1 MIVVHRY
8 IHSRSRRAIAI
19 AALSLATASTARA
32 QQPVPT
38 TPAASVVVRPDSIL
52 AARIAAGARP
62 ISLDDAVHLAE
73 QRSPVVRIAAN
84 AVTRASGQQAQA
96 RSGLLPQ
103 INGSAGYTRTLAS
116 QFQNAF
122 GSSKSSAPPPPAGP
136 PGPCSQYIF
145 GLDSSTA
152 ARVTGLENY
161 ARCTVSGGSSSTGG
175 IDFSKVGFGSKNTY
189 NIGLTGSQNLFT
201 GGRVLGQIQA
211 ASANRQSAAIELTAQ
226 RAQLRLDVA
235 SAYYDAALSDRLLAI
250 AQSTLQQTRDVLSQ
264 TQLQQKVGNVSEF
277 DLLRAQVSVNTQIP
291 VVLQRQSDR
300 DVAYLRLKQL
310 LSLPY
315 EETLALTTSVE
326 DSSTTLAG
334 VDLTRALSP
343 DTATSRRAPVR
354 EASEAVRAQQGQLK
368 VARAERLPS
377 LALSTNYGRVAY
389 PAGGLPSWSDFRS
402 NWTVTIGTSFPIF
415 AGGRIHGDQLVA
427 ESNLRDAEARLQQ
440 ARDVAALDTRVA
452 LNTLTQAQATLVA
465 SRGTAQQATRAY
477 QIAEVRY
484 REGISTQLE
493 LNDTRNQLSQAL
505 VNEAQAARNVQ
516 IARVR
521 LALLPDLPVQTQGAG
536 QTNLSQQQQQQQQ
549 IQQQAPTT
557 VQAAQQQ
564 GAGAGGAPTG
574 TTGSTTTP
582 QSGSNQ

>member
-8 IHSRSRRAIAI
+8 AHF
-19 AALSLATASTARA
+19 LSLAAAALAMPFAASPARA
-32 QQPVPT
+32 QQPV
-38 TPAASVVVRPDSIL
+38 TPAPAGAVIVRPDSIL

-62 ISLDDAVHLAE
+62 ISLDDAVRLAE

-103 INGSAGYTRTLAS
+103 INGSASYTRTLAS

-122 GSSKSSAPPPPAGP
+122 GSSKPAPTPSGP

-145 GLDSSTA
+145 GGDSSTLS
-152 ARVTGLENY
+152 RVTGLENY
-161 ARCTVSGGSSSTGG
+161 ARCTVSGGSSSSGG

-189 NIGLTGSQNLFT
+189 NVGLTGSQNLFT
-201 GGRVLGQIQA
+201 GGRVLGQMQT
-211 ASANRQSAAIELTAQ
+211 ASANHQSARIELTAQ

-250 AQSTLQQTRDVLSQ
+250 AQSTLQQTRDVLRQ

-310 LSLPY
+310 LNLPY
-315 EETLALTTSVE
+315 DETLALTTSVE

-334 VDLTRALSP
+334 VDLTRAASP

-389 PAGGLPSWSDFRS
+389 PTGGLPGWSDFRS
-402 NWTVTIGTSFPIF
+402 NWTVTLGTSFPIF

-452 LNTLTQAQATLVA
+452 LNALTQAEATLVA
-465 SRGTAQQATRAY
+465 SRGTAEQATRAY

-505 VNEAQAARNVQ
+505 VNEAQSARNVQ

-549 IQQQAPTT
+549 IQQQAPTP

-564 GAGAGGAPTG
+564 GAGAAGAPT
-574 TTGSTTTP
+574 TTGTTTTP
-582 QSGSNQ
+582 QSGGNQ

>member
-8 IHSRSRRAIAI
+8 AHF
-19 AALSLATASTARA
+19 LSLAAAALAMPFAASPARA
-32 QQPVPT
+32 QQPV
-38 TPAASVVVRPDSIL
+38 TPAPAGAVIVRPDSIL

-62 ISLDDAVHLAE
+62 ISLDDAVRLAE

-103 INGSAGYTRTLAS
+103 INGSASYTRTLAS

-122 GSSKSSAPPPPAGP
+122 GSSKPAPTPSGP

-145 GLDSSTA
+145 GGDSSTLS
-152 ARVTGLENY
+152 RVTGLENY
-161 ARCTVSGGSSSTGG
+161 ARCTVSGGSSSSGG

-189 NIGLTGSQNLFT
+189 NVGLTGSQNLFT
-201 GGRVLGQIQA
+201 GGRVLGQMQT
-211 ASANRQSAAIELTAQ
+211 ASANHQSARIELTAQ

-310 LSLPY
+310 LNLPY
-315 EETLALTTSVE
+315 DETLALTTSVE

-334 VDLTRALSP
+334 VDLTRAASP

-389 PAGGLPSWSDFRS
+389 PTGGLPGWSDFRS
-402 NWTVTIGTSFPIF
+402 NWTVTLGTSFPIF

-452 LNTLTQAQATLVA
+452 LNALTQAEATLVA
-465 SRGTAQQATRAY
+465 SRGTAEQATRAY

-505 VNEAQAARNVQ
+505 VNEAQSARNVQ

-549 IQQQAPTT
+549 IQQQAPTP

-564 GAGAGGAPTG
+564 GAGAAGAPT
-574 TTGSTTTP
+574 TTGTTTTP
-582 QSGSNQ
+582 QSGGNQ